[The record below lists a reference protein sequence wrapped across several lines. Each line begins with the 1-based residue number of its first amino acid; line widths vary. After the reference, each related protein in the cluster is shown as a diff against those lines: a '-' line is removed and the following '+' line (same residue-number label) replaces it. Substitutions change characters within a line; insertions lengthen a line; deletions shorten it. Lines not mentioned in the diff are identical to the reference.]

1 MASWPGRY
9 TTFVKLKKKKVV
21 LVPLR
26 AFSLKKST
34 MEYVVVPFRVLS

>member
-9 TTFVKLKKKKVV
+9 TTFVKLKKVV

-26 AFSLKKST
+26 AFSLKRST
-34 MEYVVVPFRVLS
+34 MGYFVVPSRVLS